1 MAHTSTLVWVA
12 ERVRRGVRTSS
23 TRATRASPVRAGG
36 MMIDEA
42 WAPSRSPPPRWPLPW
57 VPPGASGRRAR
68 GHPWEA
74 GAVGVVREVR
84 LRTWKVRPWW
94 M

>member
-23 TRATRASPVRAGG
+23 TRATRASSTRAGG

-42 WAPSRSPPPRWPLPW
+42 WASSRSLLPGWSLPRVPPP
-57 VPPGASGRRAR
+57 ASGRSAR
-68 GHPWEA
+68 GYPWEV

-84 LRTWKVRPWW
+84 RRTWKVRPWW

>member
-23 TRATRASPVRAGG
+23 TRATRVSSARAGG

-42 WAPSRSPPPRWPLPW
+42 WAPSCAPPPRRSVPR
-57 VPPGASGRRAR
+57 VPPGASGRSAR
-68 GHPWEA
+68 GHPWVAGAA
-74 GAVGVVREVR
+74 GAVRELR